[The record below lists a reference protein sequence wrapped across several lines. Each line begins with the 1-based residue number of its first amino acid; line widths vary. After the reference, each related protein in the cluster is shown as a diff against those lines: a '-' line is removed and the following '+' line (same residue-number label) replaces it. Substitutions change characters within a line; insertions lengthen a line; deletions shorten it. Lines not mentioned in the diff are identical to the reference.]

1 VPPTSFEVPHSL
13 LSLFLQHLSWGST
26 DVPVLRVE
34 VTRAREVIVVAEATR
49 VAVVLAVKTS

>member
-1 VPPTSFEVPHSL
+1 M
-13 LSLFLQHLSWGST
+13 

-49 VAVVLAVKTS
+49 VAAVLAVKTS